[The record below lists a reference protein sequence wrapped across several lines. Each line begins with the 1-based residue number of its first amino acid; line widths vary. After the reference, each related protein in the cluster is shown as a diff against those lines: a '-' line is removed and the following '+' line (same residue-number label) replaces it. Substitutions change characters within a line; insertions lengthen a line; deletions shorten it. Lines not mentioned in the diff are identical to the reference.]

1 MTRAEYIKQ
10 IIAEFPSSYSNVLPV
25 RGAFAEIA
33 GMAYD
38 GKVRPVT
45 VIAEATTLTIDD
57 SGKLFSLQAAAGAQI
72 TLPAVSTSAGFKAKF
87 VIGLAFATTN
97 WTIKAATNKI
107 QGGAI
112 VNSTF
117 VPAADENTVSFVATA
132 ETLGDY
138 VNIECDG
145 TNWYVDGV
153 ATAAGGVTFTAP

>member
-1 MTRAEYIKQ
+1 MTRD
-10 IIAEFPSSYSNVLPV
+10 EFITKYAGGHYGDAASLKLRLS
-25 RGAFAEIA
+25 EIA
-33 GMAYD
+33 GMIYD
-38 GKVRPVT
+38 NKVKPVT
-45 VIAEATTLTIDD
+45 VIAAATTLTIDD

-72 TLPAVSTSAGFKAKF
+72 TLPAVATSAGFKAKF

-153 ATAAGGVTFTAP
+153 ATAAGGITVTAP